1 MIDAVQHKH
10 TTTRGFP
17 TNEQTTLHA
26 NRLISV
32 QYANADISIAP
43 GLKTK
48 EKIEKKMQ
56 RKRANCFIYKA
67 KFLVLSFF
75 LF

>member
-48 EKIEKKMQ
+48 ENREKKCSEREQ
-56 RKRANCFIYKA
+56 IASFIK
-67 KFLVLSFF
+67 
-75 LF
+75 